1 MNMFKSKNGSAKLI
15 IIIIAVVLIVAG
27 GAYLLIKKP
36 FGQKVS
42 ETEKAIEDIGAS
54 IPKLDFSL
62 SPLPDLNVSSL
73 NIAAPQLPVSNVF
86 SAPSVNSDFS
96 YNPEVDISVPTS
108 QINIQIPSISTGQQI
123 PSSGGDS
130 SVPSTGG
137 APSGTEQP
145 QIDCSQFA
153 SVPNCSFV
161 GSVGSQAYEI
171 CKQCF
176 PNK

>member
-1 MNMFKSKNGSAKLI
+1 MNIFKSKNGSVGLIAIIIVAALI
-15 IIIIAVVLIVAG
+15 IG
-27 GAYLLIKKP
+27 GGTYLLIKKP
-36 FGQKVS
+36 SGQKVA
-42 ETEKAIEDIGAS
+42 ETEKTIEDIGVS

-62 SPLPDLNVSSL
+62 SPLPDLNVSAL

-96 YNPEVDISVPTS
+96 YKPDVNISVPLP
-108 QINIQIPSISTGQQI
+108 QIDIQIPSIPTGV
-123 PSSGGDS
+123 PSGG
-130 SVPSTGG
+130 
-137 APSGTEQP
+137 QP

-153 SVPNCSFV
+153 SVPSCSLV
-161 GSVGSQAYEI
+161 GAAGSQAYEA